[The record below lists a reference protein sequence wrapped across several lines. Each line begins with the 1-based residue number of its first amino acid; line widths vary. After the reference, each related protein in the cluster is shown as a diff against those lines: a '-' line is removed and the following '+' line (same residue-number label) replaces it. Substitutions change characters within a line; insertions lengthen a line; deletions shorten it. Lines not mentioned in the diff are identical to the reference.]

1 MFTTL
6 LSMAKNF
13 FDLVFLER
21 NQNKNCQ
28 NNNRLFQHQALL
40 LILTTALGRE

>member
-21 NQNKNCQ
+21 NQKKNYQ
-28 NNNRLFQHQALL
+28 GNNN
-40 LILTTALGRE
+40 